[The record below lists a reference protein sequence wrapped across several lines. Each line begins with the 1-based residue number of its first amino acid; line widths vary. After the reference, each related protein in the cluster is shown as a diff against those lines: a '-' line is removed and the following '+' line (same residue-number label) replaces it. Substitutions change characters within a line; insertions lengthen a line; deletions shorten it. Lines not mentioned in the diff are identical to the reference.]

1 MDGWREGERVT
12 KDRKT
17 RKMDSVFR
25 SAHGGALGG
34 KGVGSP
40 IGCCMRTARAAWGPA
55 SQVAPEGGGSGSG
68 WKGRLCLQAGSTN

>member
-1 MDGWREGERVT
+1 MDGWREGERIT

-40 IGCCMRTARAAWGPA
+40 IWGAA
-55 SQVAPEGGGSGSG
+55 
-68 WKGRLCLQAGSTN
+68 